1 VSGASLADLANP
13 GLARSRAG
21 AGVGDGR
28 LTAAWRVVAV
38 GLAIFALA
46 AGVRL
51 AYLGTYVTID
61 ESRWVQRGSD
71 FWALIGQGNDEDTFI
86 IGHPGVTT
94 MWTAVIGL
102 GPERARHFSF
112 LEGRDDATRRDG
124 YYDALVASRRP
135 FALVGALGV
144 AAVALLGWRLL
155 GPGPG
160 ILAGLLLSLEPFLV
174 AHARVTHL
182 DSGLTTYSAIT
193 VLSALVLW
201 WSGGAWPYLLLSG
214 VAMGLAFLTKAPSVY
229 LVGFVPLVVGLR
241 WLTTGRRL
249 GDVPKLVLQLVIW
262 GLLAG
267 AVGMA
272 LWPALRVDPVS
283 TLLKMARFTER
294 VGGGE
299 HDNFFAGTVTDDP
312 GPLFYPLAL
321 LFRLAP
327 VTLVGAILPFV
338 FWRRLDARQR
348 SLVPLLGLYGVGF
361 MAMMDIGPK
370 KFDRYVLP
378 IFPMLGLLAG
388 VGISQ
393 VAGWLVRRGDP
404 VAAPRSARSQVMAT
418 LALAVLL
425 QAATL
430 LPFIR
435 YPLAYYNPLLGGGA
449 AAERLILVGW
459 GEGLD
464 RVGDW
469 LDEQPRLL
477 GEPTVATS
485 YHRVLQAQVQGSA
498 VPLERVR
505 MADYVVPYVNTLQRN
520 ADLDVLG
527 PYLTGDTPEHAVTI
541 DGIEYA
547 RVYKGPHYP
556 TTLDLG
562 AQIGGRL
569 TLLQAVIA
577 PGSGDLLPTEEVT
590 VGLRWDRTA
599 GNQERVAVQVLASDG
614 KVVVQDDRP
623 LGSDGPDAQGRPGE
637 VHHLTVPPRTPPGTY
652 RLIARVQDGRT
663 RAAVPVTAGPGSGG
677 EIVPLRDLTVGRA
690 P

>member
-1 VSGASLADLANP
+1 V
-13 GLARSRAG
+13 
-21 AGVGDGR
+21 GR
-28 LTAAWRVVAV
+28 LAAAWRVAAV
-38 GLAIFALA
+38 GLVIFALA
-46 AGVRL
+46 AGIRL
-51 AYLGTYVTID
+51 ANLGTYVTID

-71 FWALIGQGNDEDTFI
+71 FWALMGQGNNEDTFI

-94 MWTAVIGL
+94 MWTALIGL

-124 YYDALVASRRP
+124 YYEALIASRRP

-155 GPGPG
+155 GRGPG

-193 VLSALVLW
+193 VLSALVFW
-201 WSGGAWPYLLLSG
+201 WRGGAWPYLLLSG

-229 LVGFVPLVVGLR
+229 LAGFVPLMVGLR
-241 WLTTGRRL
+241 WLTAGRRVGEIPRL
-249 GDVPKLVLQLVIW
+249 LLQLVVW

-267 AVGMA
+267 AVGLA
-272 LWPALRVDPVS
+272 LWPALRVDPVG
-283 TLLKMARFTER
+283 TLLKMAQFTER

-299 HDNFFAGTVTDDP
+299 HDNFFAGVVTDDP
-312 GPLFYPLAL
+312 GPFFYPLAL

-327 VTLVGAILPFV
+327 VTLVGAILALV
-338 FWRRLDARQR
+338 FWRRLEGQRR
-348 SLVPLLGLYGVGF
+348 SLVLLLGLYGVGF

-388 VGISQ
+388 LGISQ
-393 VAGWLVRRGDP
+393 VAGWLVRRAEP
-404 VAAPRSARSQVMAT
+404 LAAPRSARSRVMAM
-418 LALAVLL
+418 LALAVVL

-464 RVGDW
+464 QVGDW
-469 LDEQPRLL
+469 LDAQPRPL

-485 YHRVLQAQVQGSA
+485 YHRVLQAQLQGSA

-520 ADLDVLG
+520 ADSDVLG
-527 PYLTGDTPEHAVTI
+527 PYLTTATPEYAVTI

-556 TTLDLG
+556 RTLDLG

-569 TLLQAVIA
+569 TLLRAVIA
-577 PGSGDLLPTEEVT
+577 PGSGNLLPTEEVT
-590 VGLRWDRTA
+590 AGLRWDRPA
-599 GNQERVAVQVLASDG
+599 SNQERVLVQVLAPDG
-614 KVVVQDDRP
+614 KVVVQDERP
-623 LGSDGPDAQGRPGE
+623 LGSDGPDDQGQPGE
-637 VHHLTVPPRTPPGTY
+637 VHHLTIPPRTPPGAY
-652 RLIARVQDGRT
+652 RLVARIHDGRT
-663 RAAVPVTAGPGSGG
+663 RAALPVTAGPGSGG
-677 EIVPLRDLTVGRA
+677 EIVPLRDLTVSRA